1 MKAKVGDR
9 IVLAANKV
17 SGPVR
22 DGEVIEVP
30 HADGSPPYRI
40 RWSDGHTGL
49 VFPGPDA
56 VMHHAGEEAARAIEE
71 GAPEP
76 QHVKQW
82 HVDISLIEAGDD
94 TSATAV
100 LFSESPEKVSARG
113 TSHRSPED
121 KPVAEIGDEVAVARA
136 LRHLADSMLGT
147 AAEDIEAVT
156 GDEAYL
162 RPV

>member
-9 IVLAANKV
+9 IVLAANRV
-17 SGPVR
+17 NGPVR
-22 DGEVIEVP
+22 DGEVIEVRNP
-30 HADGSPPYRI
+30 DGSPPYRVL
-40 RWSDGHTGL
+40 WSDGRTGL

-56 VMHHAGEEAARAIEE
+56 VMHHVGDEAAKAIEQ
-71 GAPEP
+71 GAAAP

-82 HVDISLIEAGDD
+82 HVDISLIESGDD

-136 LRHLADSMLGT
+136 LHDLGGQLLAVAS
-147 AAEDIEAVT
+147 ADITEATLDRVRLT
-156 GDEAYL
+156 
-162 RPV
+162 R